1 MEKKNLSKTVLFTII
16 LLLATGLFFGSGLST
31 ALAQA
36 VKPVELKWGHFVP
49 TSHAMHA
56 EVIDPLVKEVEK
68 ATEGRVKITIFPGA
82 TLAKPADLYD
92 STVTAIAD
100 FVYTLPA
107 YSPGKFPLTEGPELP
122 FLFSSA
128 KHVTETLYG
137 LWEKFPE
144 FRKEYGEVK
153 MCWLWAGD
161 PGQLFTK
168 KPVRTMADLKG
179 MKIRVHGPAT
189 KDLASAFG
197 ASPITS
203 PVGEQ
208 YEMLKRGVID
218 GVFTPWSASLHFR
231 LYEVTSHATVMNA
244 YVPIMI
250 SVMNKETF
258 EKLSP
263 KDKKILDDMLGKKVA
278 IKGATIY
285 DDLALKSID
294 THKKAGIQVYE
305 LPSAE
310 MEKWR
315 LAADP
320 LYKAWATKMEGK
332 GLPGKKFF
340 DEMVKISKEVGPK

>member
-1 MEKKNLSKTVLFTII
+1 LH
-16 LLLATGLFFGSGLST
+16 
-31 ALAQA
+31 AQT
-36 VKPVELKWGHFVP
+36 KPVELKWGHFVP

-56 EVIDPLVKEVEK
+56 EVIDPLTKEIEK
-68 ATEGRVKITIFPGA
+68 ATEGRVKITIYPGS

-92 STVTAIAD
+92 SVVTGIAD

-107 YSPGKFPLTEGPELP
+107 YSPGRLPLSEGPELP
-122 FLFSSA
+122 FLFSSS

-144 FRKEYGEVK
+144 FRKEFAEVK
-153 MCWLWAGD
+153 MCWIWAGD
-161 PGQLFTK
+161 PGQLFTR

-218 GVFTPWSASLHFR
+218 GVFTPWSASFHFR
-231 LYEVTSHATVMNA
+231 LHEVTSHATIVNA
-244 YVPIMI
+244 YVPIMVT
-250 SVMNKETF
+250 VMSKETF
-258 EKLSP
+258 SKLSP
-263 KDKKILDDMLGKKVA
+263 KDQKIVDEMIGKKVA
-278 IKGATIY
+278 LKGAGIY

-294 THKKAGIQVYE
+294 VHKKAGMQVYD

-315 LAADP
+315 SATEP
-320 LYKAWATKMEGK
+320 QYKAWSAKMDGK
-332 GLPGKKFF
+332 GLPGKAFF
-340 DEMVKISKEVGPK
+340 EEMVKLSRTYAPK

>member
-1 MEKKNLSKTVLFTII
+1 MKRKRLSIAVFSIG
-16 LLLATGLFFGSGLST
+16 LLLAVALLTVSGLPSSF
-31 ALAQA
+31 AQA
-36 VKPVELKWGHFVP
+36 VKSVELKWGHFVP

-56 EVIDPLVKEVEK
+56 EVIEPWAKELEK

-92 STVTAIAD
+92 STVTGIAD

-107 YSPGKFPLTEGPELP
+107 YSPGKMPLSEGPELP
-122 FLFSSA
+122 FLFGSA

-231 LYEVTSHATVMNA
+231 LYEVTSHVTIMNA
-244 YVPIMI
+244 YVPIMV

-263 KDKKILDDMLGKKVA
+263 KDKKTLDDMLGKNVA

-310 MEKWR
+310 LEKWR
-315 LAADP
+315 IAADP

-332 GLPGKKFF
+332 GLPGKRFF
-340 DEMVKISKEVGPK
+340 DEMIKISKEVGPK

>member
-1 MEKKNLSKTVLFTII
+1 MVAFPMILF
-16 LLLATGLFFGSGLST
+16 LVTGFTYLCGLPT

-56 EVIDPLVKEVEK
+56 EVIEPWVKEVEK

-92 STVTAIAD
+92 SAVTAIAD

-107 YSPGKFPLTEGPELP
+107 YSPGKFPLTEGLELP

-137 LWEKFPE
+137 LWDRIPE
-144 FRKEYGEVK
+144 FRKEYGETK
-153 MCWLWAGD
+153 MCWIWAGD

-168 KPVRTMADLKG
+168 KPVRTLADLKG

-189 KDLASAFG
+189 KDLATAFG

-231 LYEVTSHATVMNA
+231 LYEVTSHATIMNA
-244 YVPIMI
+244 YVPIMV

-263 KDKKILDDMLGKKVA
+263 KDKKILEDMMGKKVA
-278 IKGATIY
+278 IKGAVIY
-285 DDLALKSID
+285 DDLALKSIE
-294 THKKAGIQVYE
+294 THKKAGVQVHE
-305 LPSAE
+305 LPPAE
-310 MEKWR
+310 MDKWR
-315 LAADP
+315 AAADP
-320 LYKAWATKMEGK
+320 LYKSWVTKMEGK

-340 DEMVKISKEVGPK
+340 DEMMKLSKEYGPK

>member
-1 MEKKNLSKTVLFTII
+1 METRIVSFTVFLIAFALTIGGI
-16 LLLATGLFFGSGLST
+16 SGALVSDISAQT
-31 ALAQA
+31 A
-36 VKPVELKWGHFVP
+36 KPVELKWGHFVP

-56 EVIDPLVKEVEK
+56 EVIEPWAKEVEK
-68 ATEGRVKITIFPGA
+68 ATEGRVKITIYPGA

-92 STVTAIAD
+92 SAVTAIAD

-107 YSPGKFPLTEGPELP
+107 YSPGKFPLTEGLELP
-122 FLFSSA
+122 FMFSSA

-137 LWEKFPE
+137 LWERIPE
-144 FRKEYGEVK
+144 FRKEYGETK
-153 MCWLWAGD
+153 MCWIWAGD

-189 KDLASAFG
+189 KDLATAFG

-231 LYEVTSHATVMNA
+231 LYEVTSHATIMNA
-244 YVPIMI
+244 YVPIMV
-250 SVMNKETF
+250 SVMNKESF

-263 KDKKILDDMLGKKVA
+263 KDKKILEEMMGKKVA
-278 IKGATIY
+278 IKGAVIY
-285 DDLALKSID
+285 DDLALKSIE

-305 LPSAE
+305 LPPAE
-310 MEKWR
+310 MEKWKA
-315 LAADP
+315 AADP
-320 LYKAWATKMEGK
+320 LYRAWVTKMEGK

-340 DEMVKISKEVGPK
+340 EEMVRLSREYGPK

>member
-1 MEKKNLSKTVLFTII
+1 MEKRASSII
-16 LLLATGLFFGSGLST
+16 VFSVVLLLVTGLIGSSVIPI
-31 ALAQA
+31 ASAQA

-56 EVIDPLVKEVEK
+56 EVIDPWVKEVEK

-82 TLAKPADLYD
+82 TLAKPGDLYD
-92 STVTAIAD
+92 SAVTAIAD

-122 FLFSSA
+122 FLFGSA
-128 KHVTETLYG
+128 KHITDTLYG
-137 LWEKFPE
+137 LWDRFPE
-144 FRKEYGEVK
+144 FRKEYGETK
-153 MCWLWAGD
+153 MCWIWAGD

-189 KDLASAFG
+189 KDLATAFG

-231 LYEVTSHATVMNA
+231 LYEVTSHATIMNA
-244 YVPIMI
+244 YVPIMV

-263 KDKKILDDMLGKKVA
+263 KDKKILEDMMGKKMA
-278 IKGATIY
+278 IKGAVIY
-285 DDLALKSID
+285 DDLALKSVD

-305 LPSAE
+305 LPPAE

-315 LAADP
+315 VAADP
-320 LYKAWATKMEGK
+320 LYKAWITKMEGK

-340 DEMVKISKEVGPK
+340 DEMIKLSKEYGPK

>member
-1 MEKKNLSKTVLFTII
+1 MKKRIPWFIVVSMAIVLSIGGI
-16 LLLATGLFFGSGLST
+16 GRSGIPV
-31 ALAQA
+31 AYGQA

-56 EVIDPLVKEVEK
+56 EVIEPWAKEVEK
-68 ATEGRVKITIFPGA
+68 ATEGRVKITIYPGA
-82 TLAKPADLYD
+82 TLAKPGDLYD
-92 STVTAIAD
+92 SAITAIAD

-107 YSPGKFPLTEGPELP
+107 YSPGKFPLTEGLELP

-137 LWEKFPE
+137 LWERIPE
-144 FRKEYGEVK
+144 FRKEYGETK
-153 MCWLWAGD
+153 MCWIWAGD

-189 KDLASAFG
+189 KDLATAFG

-231 LYEVTSHATVMNA
+231 LYEVTSHATIMNA
-244 YVPIMI
+244 YVPIMV
-250 SVMNKETF
+250 SVMNKESF

-263 KDKKILDDMLGKKVA
+263 KDKKILEEMMGKKVA
-278 IKGATIY
+278 IKGAMIY
-285 DDLALKSID
+285 DDLALKSIE
-294 THKKAGIQVYE
+294 THKKAGIQIIE
-305 LPSAE
+305 LPPAE

-315 LAADP
+315 SAADP
-320 LYKAWATKMEGK
+320 LYKGWITKTEGK
-332 GLPGKKFF
+332 GLPGKRFF
-340 DEMVKISKEVGPK
+340 DEMVKLSKEFGSK